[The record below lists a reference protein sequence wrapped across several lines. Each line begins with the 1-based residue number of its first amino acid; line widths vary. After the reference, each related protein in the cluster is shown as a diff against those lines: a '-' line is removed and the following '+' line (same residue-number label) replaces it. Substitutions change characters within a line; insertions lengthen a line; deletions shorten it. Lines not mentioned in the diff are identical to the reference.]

1 MYIAKQNNGRPFV
14 KKAHQIQL
22 LLANWPISLTS
33 SIPLGNHHHGNK
45 KGIYLYIHV
54 QVWGGVCCAISHL
67 RPYRVRVVGLDN
79 FKYEPVDNEVVY
91 VEMGIYHG
99 GHLLGSTCHTVEM
112 APTTY
117 MRWNQWLVFDVQLKN
132 LPKVWLWV

>member
-1 MYIAKQNNGRPFV
+1 MAISMVCICTYMY
-14 KKAHQIQL
+14 
-22 LLANWPISLTS
+22 TC
-33 SIPLGNHHHGNK
+33 
-45 KGIYLYIHV
+45 
-54 QVWGGVCCAISHL
+54 VCCAISYH
-67 RPYRVRVVGLDN
+67 RVRVVGLDN

-132 LPKVWLWV
+132 LPKVWLCVWDLYHFVTI